1 VSKRTIGIAIVIAAA
16 AVALWAIFF
25 RGSDEDRIRAV
36 IVKAATAVRVV
47 EGENPVLRAAR
58 VKGDLGETLD
68 RDVAFTVPELNASG
82 EGVGKGR
89 DAAVAAALSAGGLW
103 SSAEVSIAFSRVTVD
118 PGGNT
123 ASAQTTVTL
132 SAIRGGQRERDVR
145 QVSFELRKLD
155 GEFRIVAVTVQPRET
170 S

>member
-103 SSAEVSIAFSRVTVD
+103 
-118 PGGNT
+118 